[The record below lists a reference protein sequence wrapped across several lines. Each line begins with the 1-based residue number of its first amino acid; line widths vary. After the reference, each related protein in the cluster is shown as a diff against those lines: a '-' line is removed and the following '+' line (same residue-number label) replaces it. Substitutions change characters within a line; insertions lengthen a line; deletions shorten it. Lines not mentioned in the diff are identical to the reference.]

1 MTMVIYSSW
10 ETFTRVLNDPTMYG
24 FKAEDTKKMGGS
36 IWVDHIH
43 PTSRV
48 HAFIAEDLDE
58 FLKKY
63 ADTGKP
69 DKA

>member
-1 MTMVIYSSW
+1 MYSSW
-10 ETFTRVLNDPTMYG
+10 DMFNKMIENHGRYG
-24 FKAEDTKKMGGS
+24 FSKSDLTKAGGTM
-36 IWVDHIH
+36 WVDHIH

-63 ADTGKP
+63 PDSGRP